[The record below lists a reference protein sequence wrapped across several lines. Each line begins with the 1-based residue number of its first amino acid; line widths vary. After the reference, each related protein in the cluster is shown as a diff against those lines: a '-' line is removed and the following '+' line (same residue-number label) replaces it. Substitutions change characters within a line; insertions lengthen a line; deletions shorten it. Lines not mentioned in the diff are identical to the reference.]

1 MRLGLVGCVL
11 AVGLAGCASAP
22 PVVAPAGPPPPTA
35 QQKLEWTMSLE
46 DERRVRGEAPGQD
59 LLVLLADPLAHIRR
73 RAAQALGRVRA
84 TEAIEPLGAMLTA
97 EPDAEV
103 RQMAAFALGL
113 IGDERAVPALAPAL
127 DSDDVVLQGR
137 AAEALGLIGHQ
148 PSAAAVATMVRRH
161 LDAGALNGVLP
172 DDLGYP
178 RSPAAEAVRL
188 GVYALARLV
197 NYEAL
202 SSAITDASGTPRSQW
217 WPLAYA
223 VQRTADPRA
232 AAVLEQL
239 LGSEGQITRSFAAK
253 GLGGIR
259 HAGARASLTAL
270 ATDAAQP
277 VPVRVEAIRALGRI
291 REGVEAAP
299 LLALLTRGVTP
310 PVLQREV
317 VVVLGQ
323 LRARAAV
330 DVCFDLVSSPS
341 PAMRAAALT
350 TLSQIDAEAFFTVL
364 SGIDAD
370 AHWSVRAAVATALGT
385 LTAERAGPRLTAM
398 LADEDQRVLPAVIT
412 ALAASGHPSAAA
424 VARERLASDDPVVR
438 MTAARALATLKE
450 TEAVPSL
457 REALT
462 RASGDASYVARAAM
476 LDALHALS
484 GVQAADALTAA
495 LGDRDWAVRLKA
507 AALLAEVQ
515 PDAAARPVTPAPA
528 STLPELS
535 DLNALLRPA
544 VTPTAYIDTTQG
556 SVQMELAVV
565 DAPRTVAHFTAL
577 VRQGFYTNVP
587 WHRVVPDFVAQAGD
601 PRGDGEGGPGFTMRD
616 ELNQRPYLRG
626 TVGLALDWADT
637 GGSQFFITHTPQP
650 HLDARYP
657 AFGQVIGGMDVVDR
671 LEPWD
676 SIQRIR
682 IWDGVRWIGPEQ

>member
-1 MRLGLVGCVL
+1 MRYRLVVCVL
-11 AVGLAGCASAP
+11 VAGLWGCASAP
-22 PVVAPAGPPPPTA
+22 PIVVPAGPPPPTA
-35 QQKLEWTMSLE
+35 QQKLEWTLSLE
-46 DERRVRGEAPGQD
+46 DERRVRGEAEGQD

-84 TEAIEPLGAMLTA
+84 AEAIEPLGVMLTA

-113 IGDERAVPALAPAL
+113 IGDDRAVPALVPAL
-127 DSDDVVLQGR
+127 SSDDVVLQGR
-137 AAEALGLIGHQ
+137 AAEALGLIGHTA
-148 PSAAAVATMVRRH
+148 SAQAVATMVRRH
-161 LDAGALNGVLP
+161 VDAGVLEGIPP

-178 RSPAAEAVRL
+178 RAPGVEAVRL
-188 GVYALARLV
+188 GVYALARMSA
-197 NYEAL
+197 YEAL
-202 SSAITDASGTPRSQW
+202 ASAVVNTEGQLRSQW

-223 VQRTADPRA
+223 VQRTADPRSA
-232 AAVLEQL
+232 PVLEGL
-239 LGSEGQITRSFAAK
+239 LKSEGQITRSFAAK

-259 HAGARASLTAL
+259 HAGAHTALSTL

-277 VPVRVEAIRALGRI
+277 VPVRVEAVRALARI
-291 REGVEAAP
+291 RDGVDASP
-299 LLALLTRGVTP
+299 LLALLTRAVTP
-310 PVLQREV
+310 PVIQREV
-317 VVVLGQ
+317 VVALGQ

-330 DVCFDLVSSPS
+330 EVCYDLVSAGA

-364 SGIDAD
+364 SSLDAD
-370 AHWSVRAAVATALGT
+370 PHWSVRAAVATALGT
-385 LTAERAGPRLTAM
+385 MTADRAEPRLTAM
-398 LADEDQRVLPAVIT
+398 LGDSDQRVVPAVIAALVAVKAPT
-412 ALAASGHPSAAA
+412 AAE
-424 VARERLASDDPVVR
+424 VARTRLGSDDPVVR
-438 MTAARALATLKE
+438 MAAARALAALK
-450 TEAVPSL
+450 TADAVPAL
-457 REALT
+457 REALA
-462 RASGDASYVARAAM
+462 RAAGDASYVARAAM
-476 LDALHALS
+476 LDALQVLA
-484 GVQAADALTAA
+484 GAQATDVLTGA

-507 AALLAEVQ
+507 AMLLRQMQPETPVQ
-515 PDAAARPVTPAPA
+515 PVTPAPA
-528 STLPELS
+528 STLPELT

-544 VTPTAYIDTTQG
+544 VTPTAYLDTTQG
-556 SVQMELAVV
+556 SVQIELAVV

-671 LEPWD
+671 LELWD

-682 IWDGVRWIGPEQ
+682 IWDGVRWIGPER

>member
-1 MRLGLVGCVL
+1 MRLGLVVCVL
-11 AVGLAGCASAP
+11 ALGLAGCASAP

-35 QQKLEWTMSLE
+35 QQKLEWTLSLE

-97 EPDAEV
+97 ETDAEV

-113 IGDERAVPALAPAL
+113 IGDARAVPALAPAL
-127 DSDDVVLQGR
+127 DGSDAVLQGR

-148 PSAAAVATMVRRH
+148 PSASAVAAMVRRH
-161 LDAGALNGVLP
+161 LDAGALDGVLP

-178 RSPAAEAVRL
+178 RSPEAEAVRL
-188 GVYALARLV
+188 GVYALARLA

-202 SSAITDASGTPRSQW
+202 SSAITDASGKPRSQW

-259 HAGARASLTAL
+259 HAGARASLMSL
-270 ATDAAQP
+270 VIDAAQP

-291 REGVEAAP
+291 REGVDATP

-330 DVCFDLVSSPS
+330 DVCFDLVSSAS

-364 SGIDAD
+364 SGLDAD
-370 AHWSVRAAVATALGT
+370 PHWSVRAAVATALGT

-398 LADEDQRVLPAVIT
+398 LTDEDQRVLPAVIS
-412 ALAASGHPSAAA
+412 ALAASGDPSAAH
-424 VARERLASDDPVVR
+424 VARAKLASDDPVVR
-438 MTAARALATLKE
+438 MASARALATLKA

-476 LDALHALS
+476 LEALHALS
-484 GVQAADALTAA
+484 GVQASDALTAA

-507 AALLAEVQ
+507 AALLAEAQ
-515 PDAAARPVTPAPA
+515 PDAAALPMTPAPA
-528 STLPELS
+528 SALPELS
-535 DLNALLRPA
+535 DLNALLRPT
-544 VTPTAYIDTTQG
+544 VTPTAYLDTTQG
-556 SVQMELAVV
+556 SVQIELAVV